1 MKKAMASLCCILF
14 FSFVPVYAEA
24 LISAQAAILM
34 EASTGYV
41 LFEKNADQL
50 LPMASTTKI
59 LTALAVC
66 ELCLPDEQ
74 VTVSS
79 KAAATEGSRAYL
91 QAGERLSVE
100 QLLYALLLS
109 SGNDAAE
116 ALAEYAGKGSRA
128 EFLRILNEKAV
139 AWGLE
144 STKLLN
150 PSGLPEDGHES
161 TARDMAQAA
170 RLVLRQ
176 PLLRKI
182 VGTKS
187 FSFSSQSGQ
196 KHTLSN
202 HNLLLRTYP
211 YATGMKTGYT
221 RAAGRC
227 LVSSAMRD
235 GIELICVT
243 LRDPDDWRDHAALL
257 DLGFS
262 RLSWVEVE
270 KAGELMVSLPI
281 AGGDGLS
288 AVGEN
293 RAAVRIPMPQEG
305 LPLTSVL
312 EVEPLLSPPIQ
323 RGQKIGSMLYL
334 YNGTPIARCD
344 LCAAAE
350 VTVSYSAAAR
360 FRLDFE
366 RLLIFLLL

>member
-1 MKKAMASLCCILF
+1 MKKELACLC
-14 FSFVPVYAEA
+14 SFVFLCFLPVFAEEP
-24 LISAQAAILM
+24 ISAQAAILM
-34 EASTGYV
+34 EASTGFV
-41 LFEKNADQL
+41 LFEKNADQP

-66 ELCLPDEQ
+66 ELCSPDEQ
-74 VTVSS
+74 VTVSA

-91 QAGERLSVE
+91 QGGERLSVE

-116 ALAEYAGKGSRA
+116 ALAEYAGKGSR
-128 EFLRILNEKAV
+128 EDFLRVLNEKAAV
-139 AWGLE
+139 WGLE
-144 STKLLN
+144 STRLLN

-170 RLVLRQ
+170 RLVLKQ

-187 FSFSSQSGQ
+187 FSFASQSGQ
-196 KHTLSN
+196 QHILSN
-202 HNLLLRTYP
+202 HNSLLRTYP

-262 RLSWVEVE
+262 RLFWVEVA
-270 KAGELMVSLPI
+270 KAGELAVSIPI

-293 RAAVRIPMPQEG
+293 RAGVRIPMPPEG
-305 LPLTSVL
+305 LSLTSVL
-312 EVEPLLSPPIQ
+312 EAEPLLSAPIQ
-323 RGQKIGSMLYL
+323 KGQKIGSMLYL
-334 YNGTPIARCD
+334 YNGTPVARCD
-344 LCAAAE
+344 LCAVEE
-350 VTVSYSAAAR
+350 VSVSYSSVVR

-366 RLLIFLLL
+366 RLLNFLLL

>member
-1 MKKAMASLCCILF
+1 MKKALACLC
-14 FSFVPVYAEA
+14 SFVFLCFLPVFAEEP
-24 LISAQAAILM
+24 ISAQAAILM
-34 EASTGYV
+34 EASTGFV
-41 LFEKNADQL
+41 LFEKNANERL
-50 LPMASTTKI
+50 RPASVTK
-59 LTALAVC
+59 
-66 ELCLPDEQ
+66 LCSPDEQ
-74 VTVSS
+74 VTVSA

-91 QAGERLSVE
+91 QGGERLSVE

-116 ALAEYAGKGSRA
+116 ALAEYAGKGSR
-128 EFLRILNEKAV
+128 EDFLRVLNEKAAV
-139 AWGLE
+139 WGLE
-144 STKLLN
+144 STRLLN

-170 RLVLRQ
+170 RLVLKQ

-196 KHTLSN
+196 QHILSN
-202 HNLLLRTYP
+202 HNSLLRTYP

-262 RLSWVEVE
+262 RLFWVEVA
-270 KAGELMVSLPI
+270 KAGELAVSIPI
-281 AGGDGLS
+281 AGGDRLS

-293 RAAVRIPMPQEG
+293 RAGVRIPMPPEG
-305 LPLTSVL
+305 LSLTSVL
-312 EVEPLLSPPIQ
+312 EAEPLLSAPIQ
-323 RGQKIGSMLYL
+323 KGQKIGSMLYL
-334 YNGTPIARCD
+334 YNGTPVARCD
-344 LCAAAE
+344 LCAVEE
-350 VTVSYSAAAR
+350 VSVSYSSVVR

-366 RLLIFLLL
+366 RLLNFLLL

>member
-1 MKKAMASLCCILF
+1 MKKALACLC
-14 FSFVPVYAEA
+14 SFVFLCFLPVFAEEP
-24 LISAQAAILM
+24 ISAQAAILM
-34 EASTGYV
+34 EASTGFV

-66 ELCLPDEQ
+66 ELCSPDEQ
-74 VTVSS
+74 VTVSA

-91 QAGERLSVE
+91 QGGERLSVE

-116 ALAEYAGKGSRA
+116 ALAEYAGKGSR
-128 EFLRILNEKAV
+128 EDFLRVLNEKAAV
-139 AWGLE
+139 WGLE
-144 STKLLN
+144 STRLLN

-170 RLVLRQ
+170 RLVLKQ

-196 KHTLSN
+196 QHILSN
-202 HNLLLRTYP
+202 HNSLLRTYP

-262 RLSWVEVE
+262 RLSWVEVA
-270 KAGELMVSLPI
+270 KAGELAVSIPI

-293 RAAVRIPMPQEG
+293 RAAVRIPMPPEG
-305 LPLTSVL
+305 LSLTSVL
-312 EVEPLLSPPIQ
+312 EAEPLLSAPIQ
-323 RGQKIGSMLYL
+323 KGQKIGSMLYL
-334 YNGTPIARCD
+334 YNGTPVARCD
-344 LCAAAE
+344 LCAVE
-350 VTVSYSAAAR
+350 DVSVSYSSVVC

-366 RLLIFLLL
+366 RLLNFLLL

>member
-1 MKKAMASLCCILF
+1 MKKELACLC
-14 FSFVPVYAEA
+14 SFVFLCFLPVFAEEP
-24 LISAQAAILM
+24 ISAQAAILM
-34 EASTGYV
+34 EASTGFV
-41 LFEKNADQL
+41 LFEKNADQP

-66 ELCLPDEQ
+66 ELCSPDEQ
-74 VTVSS
+74 VTVSA

-91 QAGERLSVE
+91 QGGERLSVE

-116 ALAEYAGKGSRA
+116 ALAEYAGKGSR
-128 EFLRILNEKAV
+128 EDFLRVLNEKAAV
-139 AWGLE
+139 WGLE
-144 STKLLN
+144 STRLLN

-170 RLVLRQ
+170 RLVLKQ

-187 FSFSSQSGQ
+187 FSFASQSGQ
-196 KHTLSN
+196 QHILSN
-202 HNLLLRTYP
+202 HNSLLRTYP

-262 RLSWVEVE
+262 RLFWVEVAR
-270 KAGELMVSLPI
+270 AGELAVSIPI

-293 RAAVRIPMPQEG
+293 RAGVRIPMPPEG
-305 LPLTSVL
+305 LSLTSVL
-312 EVEPLLSPPIQ
+312 EAEPLLSAPIQ
-323 RGQKIGSMLYL
+323 KGQKIGSMLYL
-334 YNGTPIARCD
+334 YNGTPVARCD
-344 LCAAAE
+344 LCAVEE
-350 VTVSYSAAAR
+350 VSVSYSSVVR

-366 RLLIFLLL
+366 RLLNFLLL